1 MTTDASS
8 SAAPGGVHDGHDGHD
23 DGAPPPV
30 ASAAYVAPTV
40 RLTTHRRR
48 PSGAPPPLPRPI
60 GITGKGWM
68 IALVVLVLWL
78 VVAWLSASAR
88 RATDRLD
95 AAILRAFTDVRVGW
109 LTDVFR
115 AIDRVATGWTMFGLA
130 AALIAAMV
138 VFRRWRHLFTFLG
151 SVLVL
156 SVIGV
161 ALVNAFSRPRPYDV
175 TTIGRWRGYS
185 LPSTTATVVAFTA
198 VGIVYTMVVAGRP
211 RTIAK
216 IVAGVAVGTFAIG
229 RIYLGVDHPFDA
241 VVGATLGVAIP
252 LNAFRFFT
260 PNEIFPVTYRRGKTA
275 HLDVGGRRG
284 EALRRA
290 VEDQLGVIVVDVQPI
305 GLHGSGGS
313 TPLRLRVEGDPDTFL
328 FGKLYAMNH
337 VRADRWYKLGRTIL
351 YGRLEDEAPFQS
363 VRRLVQYE
371 DYALRVMRD
380 AGVPTAAPIGIVELT
395 PDREYLLVTE
405 FFDGSVEIGDA
416 EITDQ
421 IIDESLAMIRRLW
434 RAGLAHRDIK
444 PANLLVKD
452 GHLIVIDVAFAQVRP
467 SPWRE
472 AVDLANMMLVLA
484 VRTDADR
491 IYGRALRHF
500 SPDEIAEA
508 FAATRGIASPTQLRA
523 AMKTDGRDL
532 VTHFRV
538 QAPDRP
544 TVSLQLWGVRRV
556 ALALGLVAGVALA
569 LVGVYSMFTPVN
581 LPVAGDPDC
590 IADDAMILMAQAV
603 PTATAVPCVAS
614 LPAGFDIDSVQID
627 RGRGRFWLGHDDAGS
642 EAVEVILRAEGQCSI
657 EGASEVPSDEVGMRR
672 FEEPERLPPGLRA
685 TRTYL
690 LPGACVTYRFEFD
703 GNTNASL
710 LPALD
715 VALSFE
721 PRADVIAEVQR
732 RSGLRLCGAGVPTC
746 PGGDG

>member
-8 SAAPGGVHDGHDGHD
+8 SAPGDVDYV
-23 DGAPPPV
+23 GAPAPV
-30 ASAAYVAPTV
+30 ASAAHVAPSA

-68 IALVVLVLWL
+68 IALVVLVVWL
-78 VVAWLSASAR
+78 LVAWVSPSAR
-88 RATDRLD
+88 SAIDRLD
-95 AAILRAFTDVRVGW
+95 AAILRAIADLRVGW

-115 AIDRVATGWTMFGLA
+115 ALDRVATGWAMFGVA
-130 AALIAAMV
+130 AALIGAMI

-156 SVIGV
+156 SIIGV
-161 ALVNAFSRPRPYDV
+161 ALVNGFSRPRPYDV

-198 VGIVYTMVVAGRP
+198 IGIIYTLVVPGRQ

-216 IVAGVAVGTFAIG
+216 FVAAVIVGAFVFG
-229 RIYLGVDHPFDA
+229 RLYLGVDHPFDSL
-241 VVGATLGVAIP
+241 VGVTLGVAIP

-275 HLDVGGRRG
+275 HLDVGGQRG

-290 VEDQLGVIVVDVQPI
+290 VEDQLGVTIVDVQPI

-313 TPLRLRVEGDPDTFL
+313 TPLRLRVAGDPDTFL

-337 VRADRWYKLGRTIL
+337 VRADRWYKIGRTIL
-351 YGRLEDEAPFQS
+351 YGRLEDEAPFQG

-380 AGVPTAAPIGIVELT
+380 AGVPTAAPVGIVELT
-395 PDREYLLVTE
+395 PDREYMLVTE
-405 FFDGSVEIGDA
+405 FFEDAAELGDA

-421 IIDESLAMIRRLW
+421 VIDESLTMIRRLW

-491 IYGRALRHF
+491 IYGRALRFF
-500 SPDEIAEA
+500 SADEIAEA

-523 AMKTDGRDL
+523 AMKSDGRDL

-538 QAPDRP
+538 QAPERR

-556 ALALGLVAGVALA
+556 LLAFGLVAGLALA
-569 LVGVYSMFTPVN
+569 VVAVYSMFTPVD
-581 LPVAGDPDC
+581 LPVAGTPDC
-590 IADDAMILMAQAV
+590 VADDAMLLMAQAV
-603 PTATAVPCVAS
+603 PTATAVPCVAAM
-614 LPAGFDIDSVQID
+614 PVGFDVDAVQID
-627 RGRGRFWLGHDDAGS
+627 RGRGRFWLDHEDAGS
-642 EAVEVILRAEGQCSI
+642 RAVEVTLRGEGECSLN
-657 EGASEVPSDEVGMRR
+657 GASEVPSDEVGMRR
-672 FEEPERLPPGLRA
+672 FENPQRLPPGLRS
-685 TRTYL
+685 TRTYV
-690 LPGACVTYRFEFD
+690 LPGGCVTYEFEFD
-703 GNTNASL
+703 GDTNASL

-715 VALSFE
+715 VALSFL
-721 PRADVIAEVQR
+721 PRDPLVEEAER
-732 RSGLRLCGAGVPTC
+732 RSGGLRLCGAGAPAC